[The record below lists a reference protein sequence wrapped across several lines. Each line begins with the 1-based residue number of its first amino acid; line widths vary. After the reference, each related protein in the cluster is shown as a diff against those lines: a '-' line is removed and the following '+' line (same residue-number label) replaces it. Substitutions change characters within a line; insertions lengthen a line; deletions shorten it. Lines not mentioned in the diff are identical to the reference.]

1 MRTFIPLIKIKSKWV
16 AYPNLTLE
24 KAIIF
29 GERQIKKQQKL
40 IFETESFGVK
50 EQLTLEQLKTVL

>member
-1 MRTFIPLIKIKSKWV
+1 MRTFTPLIKIKSKWV
-16 AYPNLTLE
+16 AYPSLTLE
-24 KAIIF
+24 KAIVF
-29 GERQIKKQQKL
+29 GEKQIKKQQKV

>member
-1 MRTFIPLIKIKSKWV
+1 MTQKQF
-16 AYPNLTLE
+16 E

-29 GERQIKKQQKL
+29 GERQIKKQQKV
-40 IFETESFGVK
+40 IFETEL

>member
-29 GERQIKKQQKL
+29 GERQIKKQQKV
-40 IFETESFGVK
+40 IFETEL

>member
-1 MRTFIPLIKIKSKWV
+1 MTQKQF
-16 AYPNLTLE
+16 E

-29 GERQIKKQQKL
+29 GERQIKKQQKV
-40 IFETESFGVK
+40 IFETESFRVK